1 MERNSLEHL
10 LLHFCG
16 VTAKKEYQNADW
28 RSRPLP
34 EEMIKYAREDTHY
47 LLYIYDLMKQRLQ
60 RESTPEND
68 LLLEVKLFGFP
79 SYMLRSYERAQFGI
93 VHLLD
98 RTLSIALQI
107 PKRKFLFH

>member
-1 MERNSLEHL
+1 MQLML
-10 LLHFCG
+10 LL
-16 VTAKKEYQNADW
+16 
-28 RSRPLP
+28 SR
-34 EEMIKYAREDTHY
+34 YAREDTHY